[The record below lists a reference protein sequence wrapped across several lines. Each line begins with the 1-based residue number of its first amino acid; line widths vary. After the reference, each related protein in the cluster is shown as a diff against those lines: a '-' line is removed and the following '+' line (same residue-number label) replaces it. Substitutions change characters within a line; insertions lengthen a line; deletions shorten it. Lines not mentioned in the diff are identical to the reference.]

1 MDIRKVKK
9 LIELLEESNIDE
21 IEIHEGEESVRI
33 SRNKSSGA
41 PVSYVSAPA
50 PMVSAPAPAAAPA
63 PASTAS
69 EPPAASESV
78 STDNAVLSP
87 MVGTFYRSPS
97 PDASPFVE
105 VGQTVRVGDV
115 LCIVEAMKMMN
126 QIEADRAGTVTAIHV
141 ADGEPV
147 EFDQPL
153 ITIA

>member
-1 MDIRKVKK
+1 V
-9 LIELLEESNIDE
+9 
-21 IEIHEGEESVRI
+21 
-33 SRNKSSGA
+33 
-41 PVSYVSAPA
+41 P
-50 PMVSAPAPAAAPA
+50 
-63 PASTAS
+63 
-69 EPPAASESV
+69 V

-97 PDASPFVE
+97 PDASAFVE

-153 ITIA
+153 ITIV